1 RRYAADPDATG
12 CLVLEGAHCND
23 KPAREAACEFY
34 IAAENLIRT
43 YVAMRY
49 PQEAD
54 RTTDFMG
61 TLMAG
66 LSAKARAGYSL
77 ERLQESVLLA
87 GDVLERLL
95 PD

>member
-1 RRYAADPDATG
+1 
-12 CLVLEGAHCND
+12 
-23 KPAREAACEFY
+23 
-34 IAAENLIRT
+34 
-43 YVAMRY
+43 
-49 PQEAD
+49 D